1 MLLKLEVYFVMK
13 TQVRVFSTS
22 GPGEIKKMILYTVN
36 SNYWPLFFFKGSHN
50 IPKTGHIVYN

>member
-36 SNYWPLFFFKGSHN
+36 SNGLP
-50 IPKTGHIVYN
+50 